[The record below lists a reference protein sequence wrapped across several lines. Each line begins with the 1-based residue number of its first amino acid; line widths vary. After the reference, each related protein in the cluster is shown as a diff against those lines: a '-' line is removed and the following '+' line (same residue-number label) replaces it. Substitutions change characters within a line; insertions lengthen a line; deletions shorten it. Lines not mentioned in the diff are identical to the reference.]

1 MRKYHVYML
10 QCADGS
16 FYIGITNDLDLRV
29 WQHNEGIDTHCYTY
43 LRRPA
48 TLVYATEFDD
58 PNNAITWEKKL
69 KGWSRKKK
77 QALVD
82 GNWERLKELSRRKIF

>member
-10 QCADGS
+10 QCSDGS

-29 WQHNEGIDTHCYTY
+29 WQHNEGFDIHCYTY

-58 PNNAITWEKKL
+58 PNDAITWEKKL

-77 QALVD
+77 QALAD
-82 GNWERLKELSRRKIF
+82 NNWGKIQVLSKRKLA

>member
-1 MRKYHVYML
+1 MRRYYVYML

-16 FYIGITNDLDLRV
+16 FYIGITNNLDLRV

-48 TLVYATEFDD
+48 TLVYSTDFDD
-58 PNNAITWEKKL
+58 PKRAISWEKSSKAGHVKRNKL
-69 KGWSRKKK
+69 SSMITG
-77 QALVD
+77 A
-82 GNWERLKELSRRKIF
+82 E